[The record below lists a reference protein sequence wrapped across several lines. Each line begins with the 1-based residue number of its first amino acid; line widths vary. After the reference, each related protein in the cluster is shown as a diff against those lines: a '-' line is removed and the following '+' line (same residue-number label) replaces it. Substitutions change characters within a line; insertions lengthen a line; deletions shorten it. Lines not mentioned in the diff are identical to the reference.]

1 MTREENILKER
12 FGKQN
17 PFKVPDGY
25 FDHLT
30 EKIMENLPEQEVRVI
45 DIRSRQTLWQ
55 KMPWQKMPLRKI
67 AAAIAV
73 AALLGGGTFWALQHE
88 GDSKVLAHAKKHE
101 LKTVSSDD
109 AAFNEMADYAM
120 IDNETIY
127 ASLMAE
133 N

>member
-17 PFKVPDGY
+17 PFKVPEGY

-30 EKIMENLPEQEVRVI
+30 ERIMENLPEQEIRVI

-55 KMPWQKMPLRKI
+55 KLPLRKI
-67 AAAIAV
+67 AAAVAV
-73 AALLGGGTFWALQHE
+73 VALLGGGSFWALQHE
-88 GDSKVLAHAKKHE
+88 GNSKVVAHVKQHE
-101 LKTVSSDD
+101 QKAVASEE

-127 ASLMAE
+127 ASLIAE

>member
-12 FGKQN
+12 FGKEN

-30 EKIMENLPEQEVRVI
+30 ERIMENLPEQEVRVI

-55 KMPWQKMPLRKI
+55 KLPLRKI
-67 AAAIAV
+67 AAAVAV
-73 AALLGGGTFWALQHE
+73 TALLGGGTFWALQHE
-88 GDSKVLAHAKKHE
+88 GNSKVVAHAKHHE
-101 LKTVSSDD
+101 QKAVGSEE

-127 ASLMAE
+127 ASLMTE

>member
-17 PFKVPDGY
+17 PFKVPEGY

-30 EKIMENLPEQEVRVI
+30 EKIMENLPEQEIHVI

-55 KMPWQKMPLRKI
+55 KLPLRKI
-67 AAAIAV
+67 AAAVAV
-73 AALLGGGTFWALQHE
+73 VALLGGGSFWALQHE
-88 GDSKVLAHAKKHE
+88 GNSKVVAHVKQHE
-101 LKTVSSDD
+101 QKAVSSED

-127 ASLMAE
+127 ASLIAE

>member
-12 FGKQN
+12 FGKEN
-17 PFKVPDGY
+17 PFKVPEGY

-30 EKIMENLPEQEVRVI
+30 ERIMENLPEQEIRVF

-55 KMPWQKMPLRKI
+55 KLPLRKI
-67 AAAIAV
+67 AAAVAV
-73 AALLGGGTFWALQHE
+73 VALLGGGSFWALQHE
-88 GDSKVLAHAKKHE
+88 GDSKMVAHAKQHE
-101 LKTVSSDD
+101 QKAVSSED

-120 IDNETIY
+120 IDNEAIY
-127 ASLMAE
+127 ASLIAE

>member
-12 FGKQN
+12 FGKEN
-17 PFKVPDGY
+17 PFKVPEGY

-30 EKIMENLPEQEVRVI
+30 ERIMENLPEQEIRVI

-55 KMPWQKMPLRKI
+55 KLPLRKI
-67 AAAIAV
+67 AAAVAV
-73 AALLGGGTFWALQHE
+73 VALLGGGSFWTLQHE
-88 GDSKVLAHAKKHE
+88 GNSKVVAHVKQHE
-101 LKTVSSDD
+101 QKAVSSED

-127 ASLMAE
+127 ASLIAE

>member
-12 FGKQN
+12 FGKEN
-17 PFKVPDGY
+17 PFKVPEGY

-30 EKIMENLPEQEVRVI
+30 ERIMENLPEQEVRVI

-55 KMPWQKMPLRKI
+55 KMPLRKI
-67 AAAIAV
+67 AAAVAV
-73 AALLGGGTFWALQHE
+73 VALLGGGSFWALQRE
-88 GDSKVLAHAKKHE
+88 GNSKMVAHAKQHE
-101 LKTVSSDD
+101 QKAVSSED

-127 ASLMAE
+127 ASLIAE